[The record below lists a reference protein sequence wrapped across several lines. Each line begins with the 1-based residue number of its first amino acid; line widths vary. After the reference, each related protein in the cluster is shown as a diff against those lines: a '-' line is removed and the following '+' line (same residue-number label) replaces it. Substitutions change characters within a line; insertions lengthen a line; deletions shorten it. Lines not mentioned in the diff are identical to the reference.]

1 MIRHIDPEKDL
12 ARILKRVENPG
23 RYVGGEFGVRINA
36 NATFRVGVCFPD
48 LYEIGMSNQAIAA
61 LYGIVHRTEG
71 ATAERVFCPAPDF
84 EAALQEANIPLYGLE
99 QGTPLFAFDLLT
111 VTLSYELSATNVL
124 LLLRSGGVPL
134 FHRDR
139 KEGNPIVL
147 GGGPAFTN
155 PIPLGDFFDG
165 VFIGEAEEGFGN
177 LLSELVSMKRRGARR
192 EDLLAKVR
200 ECPSIWYQ
208 GKKEK
213 TKRAIFTNFS
223 QTPSYTRWF
232 PVPNLKI
239 THDHGV
245 VEIMR
250 GCPNGCRFCH
260 AGIFYRPFRMKIP
273 ALVEEEV
280 AWEVEHKGYREISL
294 SSLSSGDYRGL

>member
-134 FHRDR
+134 FHKDR
-139 KEGNPIVL
+139 
-147 GGGPAFTN
+147 
-155 PIPLGDFFDG
+155 
-165 VFIGEAEEGFGN
+165 
-177 LLSELVSMKRRGARR
+177 
-192 EDLLAKVR
+192 
-200 ECPSIWYQ
+200 
-208 GKKEK
+208 
-213 TKRAIFTNFS
+213 
-223 QTPSYTRWF
+223 
-232 PVPNLKI
+232 
-239 THDHGV
+239 
-245 VEIMR
+245 
-250 GCPNGCRFCH
+250 
-260 AGIFYRPFRMKIP
+260 
-273 ALVEEEV
+273 
-280 AWEVEHKGYREISL
+280 
-294 SSLSSGDYRGL
+294 